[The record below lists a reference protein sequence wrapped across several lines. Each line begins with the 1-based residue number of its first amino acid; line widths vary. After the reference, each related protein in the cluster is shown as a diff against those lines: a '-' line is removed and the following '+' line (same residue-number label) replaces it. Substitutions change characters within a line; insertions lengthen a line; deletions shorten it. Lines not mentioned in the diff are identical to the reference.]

1 MQALIQNT
9 PWMNALLTPALASSA
24 ASTEADSAH
33 QPQYESVLARTA
45 KQGSRRVEI
54 ESLGDKLTI
63 IDLDAVPTAEHLPDD
78 YVRRV
83 PDRIS
88 DAYGTVLAE
97 GASHSSQRASF
108 SFLNGCKC
116 VGALS
121 NDGKE
126 LRWENGAMAW
136 HRDKDR
142 GSLVGRWY
150 AEEPRGRHTC
160 WFDRPLEP
168 TAPAEPSRPMM
179 LRQMS
184 RMSQFNKSFN
194 RSFTSNKSFGR
205 SFTSKG
211 SKGSSRGLDERSTIE
226 IPSPGGSSSEMS
238 DFDEEDSSCW
248 DRLRPQLRD
257 VFVHPSTSLD
267 EVARAHPGMSL
278 NQVRVCYRVM
288 WTVQ

>member
-1 MQALIQNT
+1 
-9 PWMNALLTPALASSA
+9 MNALLTPALASSA

-63 IDLDAVPTAEHLPDD
+63 IDLDAVPTAEQLPDD

-88 DAYGTVLAE
+88 DAVLAE

-121 NDGKE
+121 ADGKE

-184 RMSQFNKSFN
+184 RMSQFNK
-194 RSFTSNKSFGR
+194 

-278 NQVRVCYRVM
+278 NQVRVCYRVK